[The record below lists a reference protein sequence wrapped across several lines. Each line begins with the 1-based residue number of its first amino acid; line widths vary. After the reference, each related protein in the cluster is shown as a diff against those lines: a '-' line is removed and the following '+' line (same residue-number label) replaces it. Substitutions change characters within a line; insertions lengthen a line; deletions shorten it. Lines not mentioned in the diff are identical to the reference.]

1 MIKRCVMSKEYLTDE
16 EKIKIAQNT
25 YLKDWQAKNKDKVR
39 EYKKR
44 YWLKKFEKLQEDG
57 VFDGE

>member
-1 MIKRCVMSKEYLTDE
+1 MSKEYLTDE